1 MKKRELTTRELATV
15 MLGQSM
21 NYSQIIEAITLK
33 FPHAEMPIS
42 VLRYR
47 VQGMVRSPHADITRR
62 NGRKTQYTLNSI
74 SEDFFRFSDT
84 QVKRNKSEPRIK
96 PARMPFDEKE
106 LAYCLRVSRINQLMR
121 TVGMGS

>member
-1 MKKRELTTRELATV
+1 MKKRELTTRELAEV

-33 FPHAEMPIS
+33 FPNAEMPIS

-84 QVKRNKSEPRIK
+84 QVKRNKSEPRTK
-96 PARMPFDEKE
+96 PARMPFDDKE
-106 LAYCLRVSRINQLMR
+106 LAYCLRVSRINQLMS

>member
-1 MKKRELTTRELATV
+1 MKKRELTTRELAEV

-21 NYSQIIEAITLK
+21 NYNQIIEAIALK

-42 VLRYR
+42 ILRIR

-74 SEDFFRFSDT
+74 SEDFFRFSET
-84 QVKRNKSEPRIK
+84 QIKRNKNEPRTK

-106 LAYCLRVSRINQLMR
+106 LAYCLRASRINQLMGIVR
-121 TVGMGS
+121 MGG

>member
-1 MKKRELTTRELATV
+1 MKKRELTTRELAEI

-21 NYSQIIEAITLK
+21 NYGQIIEAIALK

-62 NGRKTQYTLNSI
+62 NGRKTQYTLNRI
-74 SEDFFRFSDT
+74 SEDFFRFSET
-84 QVKRNKSEPRIK
+84 QVKRSKSEPRTK

-106 LAYCLRVSRINQLMR
+106 RAYCLRVSRINQLMN
-121 TVGMGS
+121 TVGMGG

>member
-1 MKKRELTTRELATV
+1 MKKRELTTRELADI

-21 NYSQIIEAITLK
+21 NYNQMIEAIALK
-33 FPHAEMPIS
+33 SPNAEMPIS
-42 VLRYR
+42 VLRIR
-47 VQGMVRSPHADITRR
+47 VRSMVLSPHADITRR

-84 QVKRNKSEPRIK
+84 QVKRNKSETRTK

-106 LAYCLRVSRINQLMR
+106 RAYCLRVSRINQLMS

>member
-1 MKKRELTTRELATV
+1 MKKRELTTRELAAV

-21 NYSQIIEAITLK
+21 NYNQMVEAIALK

-42 VLRYR
+42 VLRIR
-47 VQGMVRSPHADITRR
+47 VRSMVLSPHADITRR

-74 SEDFFRFSDT
+74 SEDFFRFSDI
-84 QVKRNKSEPRIK
+84 QVKRNKSEPRTK
-96 PARMPFDEKE
+96 PARMPFDDKE
-106 LAYCLRVSRINQLMR
+106 LAYCLRASRINQLMS

>member
-1 MKKRELTTRELATV
+1 MKKRELTTRELASV

-21 NYSQIIEAITLK
+21 NYNQIVEAIALK
-33 FPHAEMPIS
+33 FPNAEMSIS
-42 VLRYR
+42 VLRIR
-47 VQGMVRSPHADITRR
+47 VRSMVLSPHADITRR

-84 QVKRNKSEPRIK
+84 QVKRNKSEPRTK
-96 PARMPFDEKE
+96 PARMPFDDKE
-106 LAYCLRVSRINQLMR
+106 LAYCLRVSRINQLMS

>member
-1 MKKRELTTRELATV
+1 MKKRELTTRELAEV

-21 NYSQIIEAITLK
+21 NYSQIIEAIALK
-33 FPHAEMPIS
+33 FPHAEMLIS

-84 QVKRNKSEPRIK
+84 QVKRNKSEPRTK

-106 LAYCLRVSRINQLMR
+106 RAYCHRLAMFNNLLSAVR
-121 TVGMGS
+121 MGH

>member
-1 MKKRELTTRELATV
+1 MKKRELTTRELAEV

-21 NYSQIIEAITLK
+21 NYNQIIEAIALK

-42 VLRYR
+42 ILRIR

-74 SEDFFRFSDT
+74 SEDFFRFSET
-84 QVKRNKSEPRIK
+84 QVKRNKSEPRTK
-96 PARMPFDEKE
+96 SARMPFDEKE
-106 LAYCLRVSRINQLMR
+106 RVYCLRISMIDQLLR
-121 TVGMGS
+121 NVRLAH